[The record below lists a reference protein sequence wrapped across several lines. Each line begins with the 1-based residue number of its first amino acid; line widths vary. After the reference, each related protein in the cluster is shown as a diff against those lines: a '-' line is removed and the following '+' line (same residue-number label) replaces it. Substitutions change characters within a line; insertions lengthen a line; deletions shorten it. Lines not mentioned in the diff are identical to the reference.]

1 MVIDNFALTMHQ
13 ACPAKYDLRIRNR
26 WTSRRKSGALN
37 FGAVLHE
44 GLASYYRNGATK
56 HALPGALMA
65 IKENWKEDQPAED
78 FRTLEK
84 CLRTMMEYAEHY
96 GSENFTV
103 LGAPENPLIEN
114 HFTLDTELYLPL
126 CWHETVD
133 PATGLVT
140 GTTGC
145 GHLHPMSEPIR
156 YQNCSICSLPLEPL
170 EYGGIFD
177 GVVSFAGRYFI
188 LEHKTTTQFGSY
200 YFDQYNPNNQVT
212 GYIWAAR
219 KLSGQPV
226 GGAIINAIG
235 IYKASATKFGR
246 QITTRTEAQIS
257 EWLKN
262 VWYEASEIQIN
273 QKNNYWPMRTGSCT
287 MYGKCEFH
295 PVHSLANPLE
305 RSRFLEQ
312 EFIQQEW
319 DFIRRDEP
327 GATANG

>member
-1 MVIDNFALTMHQ
+1 MHQ

-44 GLASYYRNGATK
+44 GLATYYRTGGDLPK
-56 HALPGALMA
+56 ALIS
-65 IKENWKEDQPAED
+65 IKEHWTDDQPADD

-84 CLRTMMEYAEHY
+84 CLRTMIDYASHY
-96 GSENFTV
+96 GDENFTV
-103 LGAPENPLIEN
+103 LGFPENPLIEN
-114 HFTLDTELYLPL
+114 HFTLDTGFYLPL
-126 CWHETVD
+126 CK
-133 PATGLVT
+133 A
-140 GTTGC
+140 C
-145 GHLHPMSEPIR
+145 GHLHPRTEPVV
-156 YQNCSICSLPLEPL
+156 YQNCSVCTAPLEHL

-177 GVVSFAGRYFI
+177 GVVVFAGRYFI
-188 LEHKTTTQFGSY
+188 LEHKTTTQLGAY

-235 IYKASATKFGR
+235 IYKASPTKFAR
-246 QITTRTEAQIS
+246 QITTRTDNQIT
-257 EWLKN
+257 EWLRN

-273 QKNNYWPMRTGSCT
+273 EWNNYWPMRTGACT

-295 PVHSLANPLE
+295 SVHSLANELE
-305 RSRFLEQ
+305 RTRFLEQ
-312 EFIQQEW
+312 EFIKQEW
-319 DFIRRDEP
+319 DFVRRDEP